1 MTPTTITSAV
11 PIARTEP
18 TSPSKPACR
27 RAMSTPTAIRCS
39 LPARTRS
46 ASSRSPPNAFTTAIA
61 DSASLAVDAISP
73 SWRRRTRAVVRT
85 RRR

>member
-18 TSPSKPACR
+18 TIPSKAAWS
-27 RAMSTPTAIRCS
+27 RAMSTPTAIRRS

-61 DSASLAVDAISP
+61 DSASLAVDAIWP
-73 SWRRRTRAVVRT
+73 SCARRTRAVLRT
-85 RRR
+85 RPR